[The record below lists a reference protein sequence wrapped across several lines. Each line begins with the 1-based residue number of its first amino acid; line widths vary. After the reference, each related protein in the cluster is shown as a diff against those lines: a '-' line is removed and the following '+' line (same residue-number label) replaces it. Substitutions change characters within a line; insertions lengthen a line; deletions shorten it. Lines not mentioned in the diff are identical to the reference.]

1 MSLLNKKQNAWIT
14 GHTGFIGQELT
25 KNIKQKF
32 EIFRISRND
41 ILESNKFF
49 KKKIHINEIK
59 NNVLKYVQELSEGI
73 KQGRK

>member
-1 MSLLNKKQNAWIT
+1 VNSSIKKPNAWIT

-25 KNIKQKF
+25 KNLKQKF

-49 KKKIHINEIK
+49 KNF
-59 NNVLKYVQELSEGI
+59 L
-73 KQGRK
+73 